1 MCLFCKIAKHEI
13 PAQIVLENDHVL
25 AFKDINPQAPTHV
38 LVIPKKHIAGI
49 HDASDSD
56 RAMLAELLLAGRK
69 VAEDL
74 GLSAPTAQGGA
85 PSGGYRLVINQ
96 GPNAGQSVFHL
107 HLHVLGG
114 RSMSWP
120 PG

>member
-1 MCLFCKIAKHEI
+1 MCLFCKIIKHEI

-25 AFKDINPQAPTHV
+25 AFKDINPQAPVHA
-38 LVIPKKHIAGI
+38 LVIPKKHVAGI
-49 HDASDSD
+49 HETTDDD
-56 RAMLAELLLAGRK
+56 RDMLGELLRAGRN

-74 GLSAPTAQGGA
+74 GLHP
-85 PSGGYRLVINQ
+85 GGYRLVINS
-96 GPNAGQSVFHL
+96 GPDAGQSVFHL

-114 RSMSWP
+114 RKMAWP